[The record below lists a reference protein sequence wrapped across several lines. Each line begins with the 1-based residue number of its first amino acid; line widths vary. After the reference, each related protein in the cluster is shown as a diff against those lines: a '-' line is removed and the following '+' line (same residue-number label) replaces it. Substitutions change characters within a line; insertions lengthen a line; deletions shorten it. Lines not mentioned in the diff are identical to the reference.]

1 VGNDSLLAIRGLSVE
16 LMTARGV
23 VHAISGVSMDIYRG
37 KIHGLVGESGCG
49 KSITAKSVMR
59 LLPEERSRVRGKIH
73 FDGRDIL
80 ALSERQM
87 AKLRGDEI
95 SMIFQEPMTSL
106 SPLKTARAQLEG
118 ALENHTNLS
127 RAERRSRAENLLERV
142 GFPRS
147 RARRYPFEL
156 SGGMQQRVM
165 IAQAISCSPKLLI
178 ADEPTTALDVT
189 IQAQILA
196 LLLDLQNE
204 YGMSVLLVTHNF
216 GVVSQICDR
225 VSVMY
230 AGSIVETAATDE
242 LLSNPMHPYTRALIG
257 CIPRGSGQRDRLF
270 ALPGSPP
277 LLYEVPDT
285 CRFAPRCNHADEQC
299 RNAPPTRTAGTHTV
313 ACHHASADSAG
324 GIWI

>member
-1 VGNDSLLAIRGLSVE
+1 VENDNLLTIRNLSVE
-16 LMTARGV
+16 LMTARGI
-23 VHAISGVSMDIYRG
+23 VHAISDVSLDIYRG

-49 KSITAKSVMR
+49 KSITSKSIMR
-59 LLPEERSRVRGKIH
+59 LLPEDRSRVRGNVN
-73 FDGRDIL
+73 FDGSELL
-80 ALSERQM
+80 ALSEKQM
-87 AKLRGDEI
+87 AKLRGDAI

-147 RARRYPFEL
+147 RAKRYPFEL
-156 SGGMQQRVM
+156 SGGMRQRVM
-165 IAQAISCSPKLLI
+165 IAQAISCEPKLLI

-230 AGSIVETAATDE
+230 AGNIVETAETEE

-277 LLYEVPDT
+277 LLYEIPDS
-285 CRFAPRCNHADEQC
+285 CRFAPRCKYADGQC
-299 RNAPPTRTAGTHTV
+299 RSAPSPRAAGTHTV
-313 ACHHASADSAG
+313 ACHHVSADSAG
-324 GIWI
+324 GI

>member
-1 VGNDSLLAIRGLSVE
+1 VENDTLLAIRDLSVE

-23 VHAISGVSMDIYRG
+23 VHAISGISLEIYRG

-49 KSITAKSVMR
+49 KSIASKSIMR
-59 LLPEERSRVRGKIH
+59 LLPEERSRVGGSID
-73 FDGRDIL
+73 FDGREL
-80 ALSERQM
+80 LTLSERQM
-87 AKLRGDEI
+87 AKLRGAEI

-106 SPLKTARAQLEG
+106 SPLKTVRAQLEG
-118 ALENHTNLS
+118 ALENHTSLS

-147 RARRYPFEL
+147 RAKRYPFEL

-165 IAQAISCSPKLLI
+165 IAQAISCAPKLLI

-189 IQAQILA
+189 IQAQILT

-216 GVVSQICDR
+216 GVVSQICDW

-242 LLSNPMHPYTRALIG
+242 LLYNPMHPYTRALID

-277 LLYEVPDT
+277 LLYEILDT
-285 CRFAPRCNHADEQC
+285 CRFAPRCKYADEQC
-299 RNAPPTRTAGTHTV
+299 RTAPPHRTAGSHTV
-313 ACHHASADSAG
+313 ACHHVLADSAG
-324 GIWI
+324 GI

>member
-1 VGNDSLLAIRGLSVE
+1 VENDNLLTIRNLSVE

-23 VHAISGVSMDIYRG
+23 VHAISGVSLDIYRG
-37 KIHGLVGESGCG
+37 NIHGLVGESGCG
-49 KSITAKSVMR
+49 KSITSKSIMR
-59 LLPEERSRVRGKIH
+59 LLPEGRARISGSID
-73 FDGRDIL
+73 FDGSKLL
-80 ALSERQM
+80 ALSEKQM
-87 AKLRGDEI
+87 AKLRGAEI

-118 ALENHTNLS
+118 ALANHTNLS
-127 RAERRSRAENLLERV
+127 RAERRFRAENLLERV
-142 GFPRS
+142 GFPRD
-147 RARRYPFEL
+147 RAKRYPFEL
-156 SGGMQQRVM
+156 SGGMRQRVM
-165 IAQAISCSPKLLI
+165 IAQAISCNPKLLI

-196 LLLDLQNE
+196 LLRDLQNE
-204 YGMSVLLVTHNF
+204 YGMSVLFVTHNF

-230 AGSIVETAATDE
+230 AGNIVETAAAEE

-277 LLYEVPDT
+277 LLYEIPDA
-285 CRFAPRCNHADEQC
+285 CRFAPRCKYADEQC
-299 RNAPPTRTAGTHTV
+299 LSAPYHRTTGTHTV
-313 ACHHASADSAG
+313 ACHHVSADSAG
-324 GIWI
+324 GI

>member
-1 VGNDSLLAIRGLSVE
+1 MESDNLLTIRDLSVE

-23 VHAISGVSMDIYRG
+23 VHAISGVSLDICRG

-49 KSITAKSVMR
+49 KSITSKSIMR
-59 LLPEERSRVRGKIH
+59 LLPEGRSRVRGSIS
-73 FDGRDIL
+73 FDGREIL
-80 ALSERQM
+80 TLSEKQM
-87 AKLRGDEI
+87 SRLRGDEI

-106 SPLKTARAQLEG
+106 SPLKTVMAQLEG
-118 ALENHTNLS
+118 ALVNHTDMS
-127 RAERRSRAENLLERV
+127 RAGRRSRAESLLERV
-142 GFPRS
+142 GFPLS
-147 RARRYPFEL
+147 RAKRYPFEL

-165 IAQAISCSPKLLI
+165 IAQAVSCDPKLLI

-230 AGSIVETAATDE
+230 AGNIV
-242 LLSNPMHPYTRALIG
+242 
-257 CIPRGSGQRDRLF
+257 
-270 ALPGSPP
+270 
-277 LLYEVPDT
+277 
-285 CRFAPRCNHADEQC
+285 
-299 RNAPPTRTAGTHTV
+299 
-313 ACHHASADSAG
+313 
-324 GIWI
+324 

>member
-1 VGNDSLLAIRGLSVE
+1 MENDNLLTIRGLSVE

-23 VHAISGVSMDIYRG
+23 VHAISGVSLDIYRG

-49 KSITAKSVMR
+49 KSITSKSIMR
-59 LLPEERSRVRGKIH
+59 LLPEGRARVRGSVN
-73 FDGRDIL
+73 FDGRELL
-80 ALSERQM
+80 ALSEKQM
-87 AKLRGDEI
+87 AKLRGAEI
-95 SMIFQEPMTSL
+95 SMIFQEAMTSL
-106 SPLKTARAQLEG
+106 SPLKTVKTQLEG
-118 ALENHTNLS
+118 ALENHTSLS

-142 GFPRS
+142 GFPR
-147 RARRYPFEL
+147 AQAKRYPFEL

-165 IAQAISCSPKLLI
+165 IAQAISCGPKLLI

-196 LLLDLQNE
+196 LLLDLQSE

-216 GVVSQICDR
+216 GVVSQICDW

-230 AGSIVETAATDE
+230 AGTIVETAAAEE

-257 CIPRGSGQRDRLF
+257 CIPRGSGQGDRLF

-277 LLYEVPDT
+277 LLYEISDA
-285 CRFAPRCNHADEQC
+285 CRFAPRCKYADERC
-299 RNAPPTRTAGTHTV
+299 RSAPFHRTAGTHTV
-313 ACHHASADSAG
+313 ACHHVLADSAG
-324 GIWI
+324 GI